1 MLDIILD
8 TVIDALKILPFLF
21 LAYLLM
27 EYIEHKTTKKSQEA
41 IKKAGRIG
49 PFIGGILGVIP
60 QCGFSVA
67 ATNFYAARIISLGTL
82 FAVYLSTSDEMLP
95 IMLSEAVPLQTI
107 ASILLVKFAIGVI
120 AGFVIDGVVSIFS
133 KKKEQEGKEEDHA
146 MHIEEMCD
154 HDHCDCEKG
163 GILKSAIKHTLQIL
177 MFIVLLSFILN
188 IVIAIIGEETLAGI
202 TSNQPILGPILACL
216 IGLIPN
222 CASSVLLTQLW
233 LENMINVSTMIGG
246 LLVNAG
252 VGLLVLFRVN
262 KKVKENFAIVFLLYL
277 IGFISAIGL
286 NAIGL
291 NQWIIR

>member
-60 QCGFSVA
+60 QCGLSVA

-120 AGFVIDGVVSIFS
+120 AGFIIDGVISLFS
-133 KKKEQEGKEEDHA
+133 RKKEQEGKEEDHA

-202 TSNQPILGPILACL
+202 ISNQPILGPILACL

-222 CASSVLLTQLW
+222 CASSVILTQLW

>member
-95 IMLSEAVPLQTI
+95 ILLSEAVPLQTI

-120 AGFVIDGVVSIFS
+120 AGFIIDGVISLFS

-163 GILKSAIKHTLQIL
+163 DILKSAVKHTLQIL
-177 MFIVLLSFILN
+177 LFIVLLSFILN

-202 TSNQPILGPILACL
+202 ISNQPILGPILACL

-222 CASSVLLTQLW
+222 CAYSVILTQLC
-233 LENMINVSTMIGG
+233 I
-246 LLVNAG
+246 
-252 VGLLVLFRVN
+252 
-262 KKVKENFAIVFLLYL
+262 
-277 IGFISAIGL
+277 
-286 NAIGL
+286 
-291 NQWIIR
+291 